1 MPNEQKYTDMEGQ
14 AQPLTRLASA
24 SRQSIKTKQK
34 CCTGARTELLYRF
47 EFSCKTTST
56 DFAKSSFV
64 YVQIKTN
71 QMWKITSS
79 AELNVISPYLD
90 INKVAES

>member
-1 MPNEQKYTDMEGQ
+1 LFGFDGWVMPNEQKYTDMEGQ

-47 EFSCKTTST
+47 EFSWKH
-56 DFAKSSFV
+56 KSN
-64 YVQIKTN
+64 IRDN
-71 QMWKITSS
+71 H
-79 AELNVISPYLD
+79 A
-90 INKVAES
+90 